1 MALDFGELTREI
13 GAMPTVQ
20 AGLILAM
27 ARVRNAMEAFVETED
42 LDGLRELLAELDA
55 NSAVLADAVLD
66 RTPAQA
72 AHEQRAVRVQ
82 QEGSGR

>member
-20 AGLILAM
+20 AGLILAL
-27 ARVRNAMEAFVETED
+27 ARIRNAMEAFVETED
-42 LDGLRELLAELDA
+42 LDGLRDLLTELDA
-55 NSAVLADAVLD
+55 NSAVLADAVLE

-72 AHEQRAVRVQ
+72 AHEQRAARVQ
-82 QEGSGR
+82 QEDSGR

>member
-20 AGLILAM
+20 AGLILAL
-27 ARVRNAMEAFVETED
+27 ARVRNAMEALVETED

-72 AHEQRAVRVQ
+72 AHEQRAARVQ
-82 QEGSGR
+82 QEDSGR